1 MLSRV
6 ASVIS
11 LALLS
16 SAAAA
21 TTPHAVSFGELV
33 AHPQRYNGSRVSVTT
48 YFLVDSAHKIGY
60 LAPRADAEGK
70 DLPEIFVDCP
80 RWLREPQIYAAD
92 KHRVRIVGRF
102 DYRSWKRR
110 EHSSADDARL
120 FGWGE
125 IFEMQITS
133 ISEFTVLK

>member
-1 MLSRV
+1 MLCRV
-6 ASVIS
+6 ASVIF
-11 LALLS
+11 LAVFS
-16 SAAAA
+16 SAGTT
-21 TTPHAVSFGELV
+21 TTPHAVSFSKLV
-33 AHPQRYNGSRVSVTT
+33 AHPQRYNGFRVSVTT

-70 DLPEIFVDCP
+70 DMPEVFVDCP
-80 RWLREPQIYAAD
+80 RWLRESQIYAAD

-102 DYRSWKRR
+102 DYHSFKRR
-110 EHSSADDARL
+110 EHSSAQDARL

-125 IFEMQITS
+125 IFEMQITN